1 MRSWY
6 WNDQTIAKNICSVK
20 NELVYR
26 TDLTMYALNHSMWLY
41 KDSQTLESQL
51 DQQKQVELSIASSG
65 DVIAMNFF
73 KID

>member
-1 MRSWY
+1 
-6 WNDQTIAKNICSVK
+6 
-20 NELVYR
+20 
-26 TDLTMYALNHSMWLY
+26 MWLY